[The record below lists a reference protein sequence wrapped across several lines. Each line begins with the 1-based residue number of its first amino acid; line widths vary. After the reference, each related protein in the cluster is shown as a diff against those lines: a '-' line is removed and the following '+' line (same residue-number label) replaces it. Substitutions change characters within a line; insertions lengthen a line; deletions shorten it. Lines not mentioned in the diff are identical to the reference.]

1 MKAREKKPLIPRQQ
15 NAVEI
20 KKNRTIQAYFILIV
34 FFTLL
39 FAGIIIAAVF
49 VLFSSLNFF
58 DLTNGILIPIAVAIA
73 CIVVGTGL
81 AAIASKH
88 FMARISLVR
97 KGMSEVAKGN
107 FKVRVEE
114 KDKRDLTEFGELER
128 SFNKMTS
135 DLDGIEMFRNDF
147 INNFSHE
154 FKTPIVSIRG
164 FARQLRSGNLT
175 DEQRAEYLDIIISQS
190 ERLAYMSS
198 NVLLL
203 TKLENQAIV
212 SEKSLFD
219 LDEQIRNSI
228 LLLEKEWSEKNIE
241 LDIELDEVD
250 YHFNEEMM
258 SHVWINLLS
267 NAIKF
272 TGESG
277 RISCRL
283 KKTESE
289 IIFSV
294 EDDGIGMTDEV
305 KSRIFEKFYQ
315 GDDSHTARGNGIG
328 LNIVS
333 RIVTLASGRIE
344 VESQP
349 KKGSKFTVWLPAQ

>member
-1 MKAREKKPLIPRQQ
+1 MKAREKKPLISRQHD
-15 NAVEI
+15 AVEI

-34 FFTLL
+34 FLTLL

-88 FMARISLVR
+88 FMRRISLVR

-164 FARQLRSGNLT
+164 FARQLRTGDLT
-175 DEQRAEYLDIIISQS
+175 DEQIAKYAKMFEQPEDISP
-190 ERLAYMSS
+190 E
-198 NVLLL
+198 
-203 TKLENQAIV
+203 
-212 SEKSLFD
+212 
-219 LDEQIRNSI
+219 
-228 LLLEKEWSEKNIE
+228 
-241 LDIELDEVD
+241 
-250 YHFNEEMM
+250 
-258 SHVWINLLS
+258 
-267 NAIKF
+267 
-272 TGESG
+272 
-277 RISCRL
+277 
-283 KKTESE
+283 
-289 IIFSV
+289 
-294 EDDGIGMTDEV
+294 
-305 KSRIFEKFYQ
+305 
-315 GDDSHTARGNGIG
+315 
-328 LNIVS
+328 
-333 RIVTLASGRIE
+333 E
-344 VESQP
+344 VESSA
-349 KKGSKFTVWLPAQ
+349 GFGIYGFY